1 MATID
6 RSPRLIAVEVLGV
19 GIVPTVLVGIHFLV
33 PPGLEEAFVL
43 RPGAVTPLTLF
54 STAFFHLGLEH
65 LLGNLVAYGIGV
77 GYAYLIALLI
87 RERRWFW
94 ASTVTHVLGL
104 PIVVN
109 WTSIHLMT
117 AVLGGWGMPI
127 RGFSGISAGFGGF
140 AFVATL
146 VYVRKRA
153 DSWSAFFIGLAVILV
168 LLWEV
173 LLIYADAVPT
183 LPTLA
188 MLAGVGLA
196 LIWVGVRWYP
206 RGRSVPSNAW
216 RSAGFTGLL
225 VAWMVVVLSVLV
237 VGMFPAELVVGGRFT
252 NIFAHTTG
260 FGLGS
265 VVTGWGYRYWRRRP
279 PIRALWRATVDEP

>member
-1 MATID
+1 MVTLD
-6 RSPRLIAVEVLGV
+6 RSSRLIAVEVLGL
-19 GIVPTVLVGIHFLV
+19 GIVPAILVGIHFLV
-33 PPGLEEAFVL
+33 PPGLEEALTL

-54 STAFFHLGLEH
+54 SAAFFHLGLEH
-65 LLGNLVAYGIGV
+65 LLGNLAAYAIGV
-77 GYAYLIALLI
+77 GYAYFIALVI

-94 ASTVTHVLGL
+94 ASTVALVVGL

-109 WTSIHLMT
+109 WSSIHLMT
-117 AVLGGWGMPI
+117 AVLGGWAMPI

-140 AFVATL
+140 AFMATL

-153 DSWSAFFIGLAVILV
+153 DSRSAFFIGLAVILV

-188 MLAGVGLA
+188 MLAGVVLA
-196 LIWVGVRWYP
+196 LIGVAVRWYP
-206 RGRSVPSNAW
+206 RGRSAPRNAW
-216 RSAGFTGLL
+216 RSAGVTGLL

-237 VGMFPAELVVGGRFT
+237 AGMFPAEVVVGGRFI
-252 NIFAHTTG
+252 NIFAHSTG
-260 FGLGS
+260 FGLGG

-279 PIRALWRATVDEP
+279 SLRELWRATVDEP